1 MCSLFTIFL
10 SAILG
15 TVCPLVPRPQ
25 HSSAVEETFVLKDG
39 AVISYD
45 AAFRPQAQLLQAE
58 LHRYAGVEAV
68 LAESGVH
75 KDLKPQISICPGPKS
90 FEKEEYSIKMGRGG
104 VQLKASDAS
113 GAVNAVMAF
122 VQLARLS
129 DRNHG
134 KVEMDCWNIED
145 RPRYQWRGFML
156 DEARHFFGKEKV
168 KQLLDWMALYR
179 MNRFHWHLADTQAWR
194 IEILKWP
201 RLANVGGIG
210 NHTEPDA
217 PAKYYT
223 QAEIRE
229 IVAYAAERNIEI
241 IPEIDM
247 PGHATAAVRAYPE
260 YDGGGSEKVH
270 SYTFNPGK
278 EGTYAFLSSVL
289 AEVDVLFPSQI
300 IHLGGDEVSYAN
312 SDWKTDKDV
321 QQLMQR
327 ENLDSLKQVEQY
339 FSRRM
344 ADSVYARCNKVAA
357 WDEVVDAGL
366 DKDRTIVYFWRPN
379 RTDMLQKAL
388 DAGYP
393 IVFSPRLPMYFD
405 YAQDTLQVHGVDWRR
420 FTANTYVKVYEY
432 ECDACDVKYPKHPD
446 ILGVQA
452 NMWTERVCT
461 DDRLDY
467 MIFPRLAALAETAW
481 TDRDKKNLEDFNRRL
496 ELQLELYREDKIYFC
511 NPFNREET
519 GEPMR

>member
-1 MCSLFTIFL
+1 
-10 SAILG
+10 
-15 TVCPLVPRPQ
+15 
-25 HSSAVEETFVLKDG
+25 
-39 AVISYD
+39 
-45 AAFRPQAQLLQAE
+45 
-58 LHRYAGVEAV
+58 
-68 LAESGVH
+68 
-75 KDLKPQISICPGPKS
+75 
-90 FEKEEYSIKMGRGG
+90 
-104 VQLKASDAS
+104 
-113 GAVNAVMAF
+113 
-122 VQLARLS
+122 
-129 DRNHG
+129 
-134 KVEMDCWNIED
+134 
-145 RPRYQWRGFML
+145 
-156 DEARHFFGKEKV
+156 
-168 KQLLDWMALYR
+168 
-179 MNRFHWHLADTQAWR
+179 
-194 IEILKWP
+194 
-201 RLANVGGIG
+201 
-210 NHTEPDA
+210 
-217 PAKYYT
+217 
-223 QAEIRE
+223 
-229 IVAYAAERNIEI
+229 
-241 IPEIDM
+241 
-247 PGHATAAVRAYPE
+247 
-260 YDGGGSEKVH
+260 
-270 SYTFNPGK
+270 
-278 EGTYAFLSSVL
+278 
-289 AEVDVLFPSQI
+289 
-300 IHLGGDEVSYAN
+300 
-312 SDWKTDKDV
+312 
-321 QQLMQR
+321 MQR